1 MRETWRRFRRDRLGV
16 AALVLLVSLIIPAV
30 AASWVAPH
38 DPVLVQMEHRLE
50 GPSAQFPLGT
60 DQFGRDILS
69 RLIHGAKVSLSTA
82 VLVLC
87 SVMTVS
93 VALGLAAGYLG
104 GLVDDVI
111 MRLVDTLLALPGLI
125 LAVAIVGVLGVG
137 LTNLMLAVVA
147 TSWAFYARL
156 IRGMVLQAREQEY
169 VTAARAAGA
178 RPLRIALRHVLPTI
192 AGPVLVLATLDIGR
206 IILNISGLSFL
217 GLGAQAPTPEWGAM
231 LNDGR
236 AFFLAAPQLMIYPGV
251 AISLTVLSFN
261 LLGDSIRDVFDPHT
275 ARRAD

>member
-1 MRETWRRFRRDRLGV
+1 MRENWRRFRRDRLAV
-16 AALVLLVSLIIPAV
+16 AALVLLICMIVPA
-30 AASWVAPH
+30 AFAQWAAPH

-50 GPSAQFPLGT
+50 GPSAQFVLGT

-82 VLVLC
+82 ILVLL

-93 VALGLAAGYLG
+93 LALGMAAGYFG

-125 LAVAIVGVLGVG
+125 LAVAIVGVLGVS
-137 LTNLMLAVVA
+137 LTNLMVAVVA
-147 TSWAFYARL
+147 TSWAYYARL
-156 IRGMVLQAREQEY
+156 IRGMVLQAREQEF
-169 VTAARAAGA
+169 VTAARASGA
-178 RPLRIALRHVLPTI
+178 RPVRIALRHVLPTI
-192 AGPVLVLATLDIGR
+192 AGPVLVLASLDIGR

-236 AFFLAAPQLMIYPGV
+236 AFFQAAPQLMIYPGL
-251 AISLTVLSFN
+251 AISLTVVSFN
-261 LLGDSIRDVFDPHT
+261 LLGDGIRDVLDPHT

>member
-1 MRETWRRFRRDRLGV
+1 MRENWRRFRRDRLGV
-16 AALVLLVSLIIPAV
+16 AALVLLVCLIVPA
-30 AASWVAPH
+30 AGARWVAPH
-38 DPVLVQMEHRLE
+38 DAVLVQMEYRLQ
-50 GPSAQFPLGT
+50 GPSPQFLLGT

-69 RLIHGAKVSLSTA
+69 RLIHGANVSLGTA
-82 VLVLC
+82 VLVLL

-93 VALGLAAGYLG
+93 LTLGMAAGYFG
-104 GLVDDVI
+104 GLVDDLL
-111 MRLVDTLLALPGLI
+111 MRLVDTVLALPGLI

-137 LTNLMLAVVA
+137 LTNLMVAVVA
-147 TSWAFYARL
+147 TSWAYYARL

-192 AGPVLVLATLDIGR
+192 TGPVLVLASLDIGR
-206 IILNISGLSFL
+206 IILNIAGLSFL

-231 LNDGR
+231 LNEGR
-236 AFFLAAPQLMIYPGV
+236 AFFQAAPQLMIYPGV
-251 AISLTVLSFN
+251 AISLTVVAFN
-261 LLGDSIRDVFDPHT
+261 LIGDGIRDVLDPHT